1 MFSQQGLSLEQA
13 PPIFVVLRFFF
24 AGSLFGVMAGIALL
38 FYREEIF
45 DPSSVA
51 AVTFTH
57 ILTLGV
63 MLSFMFGALFQML
76 PVIAGVV
83 LSTPVQKANFVQYP
97 MIVGTLMLLWAF
109 NFDAQSWIYAV
120 AALLLGLSILYASGI
135 MLQALIKLPNHSASS
150 KGMTAALA
158 ALSIAVLLALY
169 LVLIRGGYLD
179 GSHYLAAK
187 EAHYSLALFGW
198 IGVLIISISFQ
209 VIEMFYVTPPYP
221 PAASRTLAFVIL
233 GLLVFFG
240 ILAFAYPQL
249 RPLKES
255 LMALLLIVY
264 ALITLRRLSQRKR
277 PITDATVWFWR
288 IGMGSLVLSM
298 LMLFVRQ
305 FISTEWIVGTS
316 AILYAAFALSVVFA
330 MFYKIVPFLTWFH
343 LNSQGYFAAPMMHE
357 VIHPK
362 IAKRHLWI
370 HLATLVCL
378 LLSQAFAP
386 LTLVAALL
394 MIFSFGQMS
403 YLILHARR
411 VYIKTQKEGER
422 FDMGA

>member
-1 MFSQQGLSLEQA
+1 
-13 PPIFVVLRFFF
+13 
-24 AGSLFGVMAGIALL
+24 
-38 FYREEIF
+38 
-45 DPSSVA
+45 
-51 AVTFTH
+51 
-57 ILTLGV
+57 
-63 MLSFMFGALFQML
+63 
-76 PVIAGVV
+76 
-83 LSTPVQKANFVQYP
+83 
-97 MIVGTLMLLWAF
+97 
-109 NFDAQSWIYAV
+109 
-120 AALLLGLSILYASGI
+120 
-135 MLQALIKLPNHSASS
+135 
-150 KGMTAALA
+150 
-158 ALSIAVLLALY
+158 
-169 LVLIRGGYLD
+169 
-179 GSHYLAAK
+179 
-187 EAHYSLALFGW
+187 
-198 IGVLIISISFQ
+198 
-209 VIEMFYVTPPYP
+209 
-221 PAASRTLAFVIL
+221 
-233 GLLVFFG
+233 
-240 ILAFAYPQL
+240 
-249 RPLKES
+249 
-255 LMALLLIVY
+255 
-264 ALITLRRLSQRKR
+264 
-277 PITDATVWFWR
+277 
-288 IGMGSLVLSM
+288 M